1 MNDIL
6 IDYIQNNLLDADEAF
21 QLTADE
27 DLLSSGLV
35 DSVGM
40 MNLIAFIEEEFGLPI
55 PPEDMVIEH
64 FITVE
69 NMVNYLERRKSN

>member
-1 MNDIL
+1 MNEIL
-6 IDYIQNNLLDADEAF
+6 IEYIQNNLLDTEETF
-21 QLTADE
+21 QLTAEE
-27 DLLSSGLV
+27 DLLNSGLV

-69 NMVNYLERRKSN
+69 DMVKYLERRKSN